1 MALPPLNS
9 PSSPPASAA
18 PLRRSQ
24 SKGSN
29 QAGASSFRASLG
41 GKAIGPRYAGVKPSS
56 SSAGRRE
63 SSSGSTGGSS
73 FSDAN
78 EHGDPMKGFGSFSAT
93 REELRDARVIS
104 SHAMHFRGP
113 RAHSPRSRL
122 APAMPD
128 PAGRSEIMVASTA
141 RCPLP
146 ADAWGALI
154 VGSARLAALSLSSP
168 SPLPSPTRESPPV
181 IASSSATTPPQK
193 NSSFPGPHDSTT
205 PKSSAASPFSPPPS
219 RTRKVSATRPGFN
232 FSPRLAPSPSNLS
245 LARPLGGSEY
255 DGTSAGLSPDHLA
268 SLTDGGEGTGSSP
281 ETDDAITP
289 TQSKMGSMTVPSD
302 IDSEQRTPTPGGG
315 IEERMNMVGGHKVQ
329 ILGDENGGGS
339 EDDDDD
345 GSVTEELDGGRNQVP
360 NEHSPLLAKKKHNGP
375 PVGAARKTVDVWI
388 EKALS
393 KAKGVVITKTDVVD
407 TAQDAVAAIPAVIL
421 GTLMN
426 ILDGVSY
433 GMIMFPT
440 NIPVFA
446 NFGGIGVSM
455 FFVSCLVSQ
464 IVYTGGGSIFKG
476 GNGSMMIEVVPFYHV
491 IVGIITATVDDDKSV
506 VATTMVAFALSS
518 ILTGLAFYSLGA
530 MKLGRLSEFF
540 PRHILVGCIGGVGA
554 FLFITGLQVSAR
566 LEESEGITAD
576 ALLHFFDSGVLL
588 LWVIPLILA
597 VTLRLI
603 TSRWSHPLI
612 FPGFFLAIPVVFYAI
627 AFALGQSVPDLRGAG
642 WVFEVN
648 GVDSKWYEYWTLY
661 DLKHTDFGAL
671 VDTIPTQVALVFF
684 GLLHV
689 PINVPAL
696 GISVGEDNV
705 DTDRELVAHGIS
717 NVLAGVLG
725 TVPNY
730 LCYVNS
736 VLFYKVGGTTRISGF
751 LLALASFGVLIAGPG
766 VIGYLPVCV
775 VGALIFILGL
785 DLVKEA
791 VWDTYGR
798 VARFEYVTIWAI
810 IIVMTV
816 WDFVMGIGVGII
828 LACVSFVVSS
838 SQRRAVRSI
847 LNGAVARST
856 VRRHPKQSAF
866 LKEVGRQTRIM
877 KLQGF
882 LFFGTISACEATVRK
897 ILEAAAW
904 SSNPIR
910 FLVLDFSMASG
921 VDFSAAEAFV
931 RMQRLLEDKGVTL
944 VLCGCPIDSS
954 VGLALRSVDLWV
966 DGEVNPVKV
975 FENLNDAL
983 EHCENAFLRS
993 LFSKDF
999 DAPQIV
1005 TTSGPSLTSQIDL
1018 PKAELDSGVEAFEN
1032 SPRATHLRYA
1042 AKETM
1047 TRADAQ
1053 PARSNF
1059 QQPMPLL
1066 LQSLRPFSPDMNEDV
1081 CFRLAPYFKR
1091 VHIER
1096 GTTLW
1101 TSGSETDSFY
1111 LIESG
1116 MLRASYLFLDQTHSI
1131 SESMVAGTAAG
1142 EMTFLSRTKRNATVV
1157 AERDSVLWKMEV
1169 ASHEDMGKKEGWAFC
1184 RRFEQCL
1191 MRVSI
1196 EEQDVL
1202 MGHLISSL

>member
-1 MALPPLNS
+1 MVSAVSPLTAASASGDDNS
-9 PSSPPASAA
+9 PPSH
-18 PLRRSQ
+18 LDRRRSQ
-24 SKGSN
+24 SRGSHAA
-29 QAGASSFRASLG
+29 QASASSFRASLG
-41 GKAIGPRYAGVKPSS
+41 GKAIGPRYGGTTAARREG
-56 SSAGRRE
+56 SAG
-63 SSSGSTGGSS
+63 SVLSAGSA
-73 FSDAN
+73 FSDSN
-78 EHGDPMKGFGSFSAT
+78 EAGDLMKTFGSFSAT
-93 REELRDARVIS
+93 REELRD
-104 SHAMHFRGP
+104 
-113 RAHSPRSRL
+113 
-122 APAMPD
+122 
-128 PAGRSEIMVASTA
+128 
-141 RCPLP
+141 
-146 ADAWGALI
+146 
-154 VGSARLAALSLSSP
+154 GSARLAALSLSHP
-168 SPLPSPTRESPPV
+168 SPLPSPTSETPPESPFAPS
-181 IASSSATTPPQK
+181 ASSSATPKKVST
-193 NSSFPGPHDSTT
+193 SFPSSTT
-205 PKSSAASPFSPPPS
+205 PSSFDPSSTPRASASTKLNSQSSQTSPS
-219 RTRKVSATRPGFN
+219 RSPASGRTGFG
-232 FSPRLAPSPSNLS
+232 FPASPSNLS
-245 LARPLGGSEY
+245 LGRPSDRAARDRPDLAG
-255 DGTSAGLSPDHLA
+255 GLSPDHSA
-268 SLTDGGEGTGSSP
+268 ALTDGAEGSGSSP

-289 TQSKMGSMTVPSD
+289 TQSKMGSMHVPSE
-302 IDSEQRTPTPGGG
+302 IERTPRPGDGL
-315 IEERMNMVGGHKVQ
+315 EERMHHLGSGASPRIQV
-329 ILGDENGGGS
+329 LGDESGGDS
-339 EDDDDD
+339 SEDEDDD
-345 GSVTEELDGGRNQVP
+345 GASELLRGAPVP
-360 NEHSPLLAKKKHNGP
+360 HEQTPLLGKSKSNGAAGGEM
-375 PVGAARKTVDVWI
+375 VGAARRTVDGWI
-388 EKALS
+388 GRALEKAR
-393 KAKGVVITKTDVVD
+393 AVEITKGDVVE
-407 TAQDAVAAIPAVIL
+407 TAHEAVAAIPAVIL

-440 NIPVFA
+440 NLPLFA
-446 NFGGIGVSM
+446 DFGGIGVSM
-455 FFVSCLVSQ
+455 FFVSCVVSQ
-464 IVYTGGGSIFKG
+464 LVYTGGGSIFKG

-491 IVGIITATVDDDKSV
+491 IVGIISASTADDKSV

-518 ILTGLAFYSLGA
+518 ILTGMAFYGLGA
-530 MKLGRLSEFF
+530 MKLGSLSEFF

-566 LEESEGITAD
+566 LEESDGISPE
-576 ALLHFFDSGVLL
+576 ALLHFFDAAILP
-588 LWVIPLILA
+588 LWTIPLILA
-597 VTLRLI
+597 VSLRLI
-603 TSRWSHPLI
+603 TSRWSHPLV
-612 FPGFFLAIPVVFYAI
+612 FPAFFLAIPIVFYCI
-627 AFALGQSVPDLRGAG
+627 ALALGQSVPDLRKAG

-661 DLKHTDFGAL
+661 DFKQTDFGAL
-671 VDTIPTQVALVFF
+671 VDTLPTQFALVFF

-705 DTDRELVAHGIS
+705 NTDRELVAHGVS
-717 NVLAGVLG
+717 NVLAGLLG

-736 VLFYKVGGTTRISGF
+736 VLFYKVGGTTRVSGF

-798 VARFEYVTIWAI
+798 VNRFEYLTIWCI

-847 LNGAVARST
+847 LNGSVARST

-866 LKEVGRQTRIM
+866 LKEVGRQTRVI

-882 LFFGTISACEATVRK
+882 LFFGTISACEATIRK
-897 ILEAAAW
+897 ILEAASW

-931 RMQRLLEDKGVTL
+931 RIQRLLEDKGVTL

-954 VGLALRSVDLWV
+954 VGVALRSVDLWV
-966 DGEVNPVKV
+966 DGESNPVKV

-993 LFSKDF
+993 LYSKDF
-999 DAPQIV
+999 DQPQIMFASA
-1005 TTSGPSLTSQIDL
+1005 SGPSLTSQIEV
-1018 PKAELDSGVEAFEN
+1018 PKAELDSGVAAFEN

-1047 TRADAQ
+1047 TRTDL
-1053 PARSNF
+1053 PAAKSNF
-1059 QQPMPLL
+1059 QQPLPLL

-1101 TSGSETDSFY
+1101 TTGSETDCFY

-1131 SESMVAGTAAG
+1131 CESMVAGTAAG

-1169 ASHEDMGKKEGWAFC
+1169 ASHEQMGAKEGWAFC

-1202 MGHLISSL
+1202 MVS